1 MSVRGYVEGC
11 AVEEYLQ
18 LNLNIVLYCNASKLV
33 VSGERSDWSIG
44 LNLFSTI
51 HVNKSVC
58 LWFKK

>member
-18 LNLNIVLYCNASKLV
+18 LNLNIVLYCNASRLV

-44 LNLFSTI
+44 LNSSLFT
-51 HVNKSVC
+51 
-58 LWFKK
+58 